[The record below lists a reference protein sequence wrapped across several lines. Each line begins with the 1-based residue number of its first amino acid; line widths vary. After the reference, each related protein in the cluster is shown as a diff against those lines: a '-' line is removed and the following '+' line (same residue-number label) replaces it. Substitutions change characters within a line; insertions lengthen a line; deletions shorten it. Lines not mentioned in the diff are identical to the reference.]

1 MDTHGTQI
9 SLFHH
14 CDELTNVKC
23 HLVDTLYVSVGPCPT
38 FSLTV

>member
-1 MDTHGTQI
+1 MVQKLVCFI
-9 SLFHH
+9 IVM
-14 CDELTNVKC
+14 NQAKVKC